1 MNPVEVLIKMSGM
14 SQKEFA
20 EKVGIATSNLSEMKK
35 GKRDIPLSKFI
46 SWCELFQIDIIEVF
60 KKTKAS

>member
-1 MNPVEVLIKMSGM
+1 MNAIEVLINMSGR
-14 SQKEFA
+14 SQKDFA
-20 EKVGIATSNLSEMKK
+20 EAVGIPAPNLSEMKK

-60 KKTKAS
+60 KKVKNI